1 MANERLA
8 KGPEDGPDY
17 TETNGASWMPG
28 FTCGGREGK
37 VEGEEAEP
45 FGSDAEEMSSR
56 AGFARMLSFWK
67 LMGPLIVRYKL
78 VRKLPKG
85 DVRDEE
91 LERPQGQKKCP
102 LAVPQLGSCASSG
115 RAWRL
120 WAARH
125 SRCEADPLRAQP
137 LPRLLERAASK
148 AADCTAFGHSGA
160 PAR

>member
-1 MANERLA
+1 MANDRMA

-37 VEGEEAEP
+37 FEGEEAAPEA
-45 FGSDAEEMSSR
+45 FGSEAEEMSAR
-56 AGFARMLSFWK
+56 AGFTRMLSFWK

-91 LERPQGQKKCP
+91 LERLQGQSAAW
-102 LAVPQLGSCASSG
+102 AVPELGSCASSG
-115 RAWRL
+115 RAWPL

-125 SRCEADPLRAQP
+125 SPRRYRPTERPAIASGSRASRLQSRRCCLF
-137 LPRLLERAASK
+137 LI
-148 AADCTAFGHSGA
+148 
-160 PAR
+160 